1 MFSIVNTIAL
11 CDLRFFESAD
21 AELPIQ
27 RNYTVGRL
35 TINYIQ
41 IFNYLEGWCPYLH
54 IVQRSAVMWNQPNL
68 W

>member
-11 CDLRFFESAD
+11 YNLRFFESVD

-35 TINYIQ
+35 TINYTQ
-41 IFNYLEGWCPYLH
+41 IFNYLEG
-54 IVQRSAVMWNQPNL
+54 
-68 W
+68 